1 VHLLRWLLVLPLV
14 LGGVYVALFVG
25 FYLMRG
31 SDQLC
36 RWLGSPESV
45 CVLGWNPVAETIV
58 AAIGAVIAV
67 LLGVLVPAS
76 VAPSSNVAVAVAG
89 ALVNLT
95 LALAIIVV
103 LAFPVPLAAL
113 SSSLVAVL
121 AVRTVSRRQAKAT

>member
-1 VHLLRWLLVLPLV
+1 VHLLRWLLVLPLM
-14 LGGVYVALFVG
+14 LGGVYVAFFVG

-36 RWLGSPESV
+36 RLLGLPESV
-45 CVLGWNPVAETIV
+45 CVLSWNPVAEAIV
-58 AAIGAVIAV
+58 AAIGGVIAV

-76 VAPSSNVAVAVAG
+76 VAPSGNVAVAVAG
-89 ALVNLT
+89 ALVSLT

-113 SSSLVAVL
+113 SSTLVAVL
-121 AVRTVSRRQAKAT
+121 AVRYVSGRLARAT